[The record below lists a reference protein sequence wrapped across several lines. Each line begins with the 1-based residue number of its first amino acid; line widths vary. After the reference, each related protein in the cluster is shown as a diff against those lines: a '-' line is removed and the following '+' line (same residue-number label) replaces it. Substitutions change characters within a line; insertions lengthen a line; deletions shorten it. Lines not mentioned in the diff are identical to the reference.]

1 MLLERAART
10 TSVIWKNHIFQ
21 QQQKMCAYV
30 NVMHIAYDGY
40 EMKPVGKSSFSN
52 KNRNLN

>member
-40 EMKPVGKSSFSN
+40 EMKPV
-52 KNRNLN
+52 

>member
-10 TSVIWKNHIFQ
+10 TSVIWKNHIFQQQ

-40 EMKPVGKSSFSN
+40 EMKPV
-52 KNRNLN
+52 